1 MSLIPPIH
9 FELLPPVPAISLVR
23 RLKEIPLFRFASM
36 DELFRIATISRQVRY
51 ASESPVQ
58 ERGVPAEYIQVL
70 VQGRFRIANGREGGS
85 EVLAPPAM
93 LAFQEVLK
101 GTPLQS
107 SATAE
112 IESIALVMPAEDF
125 RTLLAANIELAQGL
139 FRMLLPAPGTNDR
152 TSLEGRAPSLRYEHR
167 ENALSTVE
175 KVMYLQTV
183 PILSHATAEE
193 IYEVAAIARE
203 IALTEGESL
212 FTPGAP
218 ASIILLLSGAISLTS
233 AAGSDERVGSG
244 ASIGVRETLAG
255 ASFVETARIVE
266 GGKALQI
273 DREPLFDLLADRMDL
288 LQGIFSAIFH
298 GEGRT
303 SLGKR

>member
-23 RLKEIPLFRFASM
+23 RLKEIPLFRFASV

-51 ASESPVQ
+51 DAGARVQ

-70 VQGRFRIANGREGGS
+70 VQGRFRVANGREDGS
-85 EVLAPPAM
+85 EVLAPPGM
-93 LAFQEVLK
+93 LGFQDVLK
-101 GTPLQS
+101 GTPIQD
-107 SATAE
+107 SAIAE
-112 IESIALVMPAEDF
+112 TESIALVMPAEEF

-139 FRMLLPAPGTNDR
+139 FRMLLEPSGANDR
-152 TSLEGRAPSLRYEHR
+152 TSSEGQAPSFGYEHR
-167 ENALSTVE
+167 EPPLSTVE
-175 KVMYLQTV
+175 RVMYLQTV

-193 IYEVAAIARE
+193 LYEVAAIARE
-203 IALTEGESL
+203 IALPGEECL

-218 ASIILLLSGAISLTS
+218 ASIVLLLSGGVELTS
-233 AAGSDERVGSG
+233 AAGSKQKVGAG

-255 ASFVETARIVE
+255 ASFAETARIVE
-266 GGKALQI
+266 SGKALQI

-288 LQGIFSAIFH
+288 LQGVFGAVFH
-298 GEGRT
+298 RKGG
-303 SLGKR
+303 SPIGS

>member
-23 RLKEIPLFRFASM
+23 RLKEIPLFGFASM
-36 DELFRIATISRQVRY
+36 DELFRIAMISRQVRY
-51 ASESPVQ
+51 GGGARVQ

-70 VQGRFRIANGREGGS
+70 VQGRFRVADGRAEGFVVVG
-85 EVLAPPAM
+85 PPAM
-93 LAFQEVLK
+93 LGFQEVLK
-101 GTPLQS
+101 GTPLQE

-112 IESIALVMPAEDF
+112 TESIALVMPAEEF

-139 FRMLLPAPGTNDR
+139 FRMLLEQSGANDR
-152 TSLEGRAPSLRYEHR
+152 TSSEGRAPTFRYEHR
-167 ENALSTVE
+167 ETPLSTVE

-183 PILSHATAEE
+183 SILSHATAEE
-193 IYEVAAIARE
+193 LYEVAAIARE
-203 IALTEGESL
+203 NALPEQGSL

-218 ASIILLLSGAISLTS
+218 ASIVLLLSGGIELTS
-233 AAGSDERVGSG
+233 AAGSKKRVGAG

-255 ASFVETARIVE
+255 ASFAETARVVE
-266 GGKALQI
+266 SGRALQI

-288 LQGIFSAIFH
+288 LQGVFSAVFH
-298 GEGRT
+298 REGGRPV
-303 SLGKR
+303 G

>member
-23 RLKEIPLFRFASM
+23 RLKEIPLFRFASV

-51 ASESPVQ
+51 DAGARVQ

-70 VQGRFRIANGREGGS
+70 VQGRFRVANGREDGS

-93 LAFQEVLK
+93 LGFQDVLK
-101 GTPLQS
+101 GTPIQD

-112 IESIALVMPAEDF
+112 TESIALVMPAEEF

-139 FRMLLPAPGTNDR
+139 FRMLLEPSGANDR
-152 TSLEGRAPSLRYEHR
+152 TSSEGQAPSFHYEHR
-167 ENALSTVE
+167 EPPLSTVE
-175 KVMYLQTV
+175 RVMYLQTV

-193 IYEVAAIARE
+193 LYEVAAIARE
-203 IALTEGESL
+203 IALPGEECL

-218 ASIILLLSGAISLTS
+218 ASIVLLLSGGVELTS
-233 AAGSDERVGSG
+233 AAGSKQRVGAG

-255 ASFVETARIVE
+255 ASFAETARIVE
-266 GGKALQI
+266 SGKALQI

-288 LQGIFSAIFH
+288 LQGVFSAVFH
-298 GEGRT
+298 RKGG
-303 SLGKR
+303 SAIGS